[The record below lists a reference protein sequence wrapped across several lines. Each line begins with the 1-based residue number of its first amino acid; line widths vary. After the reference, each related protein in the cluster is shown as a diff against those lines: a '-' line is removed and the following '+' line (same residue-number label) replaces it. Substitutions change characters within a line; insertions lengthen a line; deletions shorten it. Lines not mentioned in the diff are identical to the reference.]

1 LDAVYIVILLA
12 ALGTLMLLVKAC
24 QKL

>member
-1 LDAVYIVILLA
+1 LDAVFIVILLA